1 MAKVAMMESGLR
13 RKQTYEE
20 IIDYIENDPDKIQY
34 PNRAAKYLRNTFQ
47 LSQLDGMGQALLEQQ
62 EANEMAER
70 VKDYKLK
77 ELADQNETSKKIE
90 DAKNTSPPAIEGGPA
105 SSSGGGGGPGIVG
118 SVVCGVITAAP
129 YVASGVGS
137 VLRGAVN
144 ASSFAGSILST
155 SLVE

>member
-70 VKDYKLK
+70 VKDYQLK
-77 ELADQNETSKKIE
+77 ELADQNETSKAIE
-90 DAKNTSPPAIEGGPA
+90 DAKSKNPSPIKPP
-105 SSSGGGGGPGIVG
+105 SGGRGPRSRIVPPG
-118 SVVCGVITAAP
+118 ARFRNTVIPCEVCSMMLEAI
-129 YVASGVGS
+129 
-137 VLRGAVN
+137 
-144 ASSFAGSILST
+144 I
-155 SLVE
+155 

>member
-20 IIDYIENDPDKIQY
+20 IIDYIENDPDKTQY

-70 VKDYKLK
+70 VKDYQLK
-77 ELADQNETSKKIE
+77 ELADQNETSVRTE
-90 DAKNTSPPAIEGGPA
+90 RAIQQGNSQPSITDER
-105 SSSGGGGGPGIVG
+105 SDDSGG
-118 SVVCGVITAAP
+118 
-129 YVASGVGS
+129 
-137 VLRGAVN
+137 
-144 ASSFAGSILST
+144 
-155 SLVE
+155 SLKETWW